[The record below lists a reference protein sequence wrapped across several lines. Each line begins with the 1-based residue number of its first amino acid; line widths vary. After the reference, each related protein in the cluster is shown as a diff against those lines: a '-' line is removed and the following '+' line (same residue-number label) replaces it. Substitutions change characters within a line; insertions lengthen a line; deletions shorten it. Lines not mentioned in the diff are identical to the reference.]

1 MKPSNTF
8 KMRSATKTLL
18 GSFVDPVQRNHFKSM
33 MIQAQL
39 ASEVVVKR
47 EPRSDNKPRGLAG
60 YVTNDT
66 GTASTS
72 LED

>member
-1 MKPSNTF
+1 MKPNKTF
-8 KMRSATKTLL
+8 KLRKTTKTLM
-18 GSFVDPVQRNHFKSM
+18 GSIADPVQRNQFKNM

-47 EPRSDNKPRGLAG
+47 EPRNDNKPRGLAG

-66 GTASTS
+66 GTASTTS
-72 LED
+72 EE

>member
-1 MKPSNTF
+1 MKPSKTF
-8 KMRSATKTLL
+8 KLSKTSKRRMATI
-18 GSFVDPVQRNHFKSM
+18 VNAEERNGYKNM

-47 EPRSDNKPRGLAG
+47 EPRNDNKPRGLVG

-72 LED
+72 SED